1 MTPEMEQ
8 INTDKAFSGTGEAF
22 VSFCEVIAALRAPDG
37 CPWDREQTHASI
49 VSSMIEEACE
59 AVDAIEKDD
68 ISHLREELGDVLL
81 QVVLQAQIAAEAGE
95 FTIDDVIADI
105 HAKMVR
111 RHPHVFGAETA
122 LLAAGFSEEEVR
134 EATTPGA
141 VLDMWEHIKTHER
154 AIKERQRREKAA
166 AAGLDPDAPAGLL
179 DDVPRSLPALQQAQ
193 KISKKAVNAGF
204 EWDTVADVWDKVREE
219 VGEFNDAKG
228 DDEHAT
234 EEFGDVLFTLV
245 NVARKEHIDAEEALR
260 RVCGKF
266 RARWAIMERRA
277 YSEQGK
283 RVEELSRE
291 QLEELWNQAKNE
303 LRGSQQ

>member
-1 MTPEMEQ
+1 MMDRERREG
-8 INTDKAFSGTGEAF
+8 FSQTGEAF

-37 CPWDREQTHASI
+37 CPWDREQTHESI
-49 VSSMIEEACE
+49 AGSLIEEASE
-59 AVDAIEKDD
+59 AVEAIEQGDTD
-68 ISHLREELGDVLL
+68 HLREELGDVLL

-95 FTIDDVIADI
+95 FSIDDVIADI

-122 LLAAGFSEEEVR
+122 LVAAGFSEEEIQ
-134 EATTPGA
+134 EATTPGK
-141 VLDMWEHIKTHER
+141 VLDMWEHIKAHER
-154 AIKERQRREKAA
+154 AMKEEARREKAR

-219 VGEFNDAKG
+219 VGEFEEAEPES
-228 DDEHAT
+228 EHAE

-245 NVARKEHIDAEEALR
+245 NVARKEHIDAEAALR
-260 RVCGKF
+260 RACRKF
-266 RARWAIMERRA
+266 RDRWAIMERRA
-277 YSEQGK
+277 YEDGGK
-283 RVEELSRE
+283 RIEELPRE
-291 QLEELWNQAKNE
+291 QLEELWNVAKDE
-303 LRGSQQ
+303 LRGNRP

>member
-1 MTPEMEQ
+1 MTSAMEHDHE
-8 INTDKAFSGTGEAF
+8 NKAFSETGEAF
-22 VSFCEVIAALRAPDG
+22 VSFCECIAALRAPDG

-49 VSSMIEEACE
+49 ASSMIEEACE
-59 AVDAIEKDD
+59 AVDAIEADD
-68 ISHLREELGDVLL
+68 AAHLREELGDVLL

-95 FTIDDVIADI
+95 FTIDDVIGDI
-105 HAKMVR
+105 HAKMTR

-122 LLAAGFSEEEVR
+122 LLAAGFSADEVR

-141 VLDMWEHIKTHER
+141 VLDMWEHIKAHER
-154 AIKERQRREKAA
+154 AMKEQERKEKAI
-166 AAGLDPDAPAGLL
+166 AAGLDPEAPAGLL

-204 EWDTVADVWDKVREE
+204 EWDTVRDVWDKVREE
-219 VGEFNDAKG
+219 VAEFAEAKG
-228 DDEHAT
+228 DDEHAI

-260 RVCGKF
+260 RTCAKF
-266 RARWAIMERRA
+266 RARWAIMERSA
-277 YSEQGK
+277 YREQGK
-283 RVEELSRE
+283 RIEELPRE
-291 QLEELWNQAKNE
+291 QLEVLWNQAKDE